1 LNILQ
6 KLDSSISGEKYM
18 PIYKNSNR
26 SKLKVVFG
34 AITGHLWLP
43 VLFVILSLNGTS
55 LAQGEDQDEGTVQEQ
70 GRNSGAA
77 QKDTSRGKAFN
88 LYGREMGMVDSQ
100 GKITNAY
107 GSNLGHVDNNGT
119 VFNVSDI
126 VIGKVSGDGMI
137 SNQSGTV
144 LGYVNEKGE
153 IFNNGGNKL
162 GEVNGETDIYKIG
175 AVGRIIFF
183 NK

>member
-1 LNILQ
+1 
-6 KLDSSISGEKYM
+6 M

-26 SKLKVVFG
+26 SKLEAVFG
-34 AITGHLWLP
+34 AIPGHLWLP
-43 VLFVILSLNGTS
+43 VLFIILSLSGIS
-55 LAQGEDQDEGTVQEQ
+55 LAQGDAQNVGTVQEQ
-70 GRNSGAA
+70 GQNSGPA

-88 LYGREMGMVDSQ
+88 LYDREMGMVDSQ

-126 VIGKVSGDGMI
+126 VIGKVSGGGMI

-153 IFNNGGNKL
+153 IFNNSGNKL
-162 GEVNGETDIYKIG
+162 GEVKGETDIYKIG